1 MKSPFPHPA
10 QECSFPTEQRA
21 EEQPIPR
28 VLLQGFDPG
37 LELFIDLM
45 LFLQLTLG
53 FLPQAVQSL
62 NFLFGFIHLPLQ
74 SLHPQA

>member
-1 MKSPFPHPA
+1 M
-10 QECSFPTEQRA
+10 EQGA

-53 FLPQAVQSL
+53 FLPQGCPVTL
-62 NFLFGFIHLPLQ
+62 NFLFRRFIHLPSKAFTLRL
-74 SLHPQA
+74 S